1 MERQETLKIVKDLLK
16 TEFFGGKPL
25 ELDASTPL
33 LKQGILDS
41 FSLLQLTAR
50 LEERF
55 DVSIKVETL
64 RLDQFE
70 DLNSICDLVESL
82 RRKT

>member
-1 MERQETLKIVKDLLK
+1 MERQETLQILKDLLN
-16 TEFFGGKPL
+16 TEFFGGQPI

-50 LEERF
+50 LEETF
-55 DVSIKVETL
+55 GVSVKVESL